1 MPRLRGFAEKTK
13 VPVIQSRRQLEDY
26 LQRQGASG
34 FASAWDTE
42 GDTIEFLWKA
52 GTTPTTNH
60 YRVRFRL
67 PRLRSGN
74 EQEARR
80 RWRALLLVVKAKV
93 EAVRTGIAIFEEEF
107 LAHIVDERTGCT
119 VGQILVPRLKAREA
133 LALPP
138 SPTTPEA
145 GMHVHRSEFKP

>member
-1 MPRLRGFAEKTK
+1 MARLRGFAEKTK

-42 GDTIEFLWKA
+42 GDTIEFLWRA
-52 GTTPTTNH
+52 GEVQ

-67 PRLRSGN
+67 PRLRASSTN
-74 EQEARR
+74 EQEMRR